1 MQNAFMDRLAGGE
14 PLVWLDFYDYAGARL
29 AGAGGI
35 PWLDEAAFAAFHGK
49 AQGLLGSDVISVP
62 VERIADALLLANPA
76 LSGAMREKKRPAYPM
91 RRLLEDARL
100 RQAVSAL
107 LGPLRAADGER
118 PLALVLPSPRQWLA
132 TAHACAHGEPLPED
146 MANDPDEIDGAAV
159 YVANFIGEF
168 ASAGVDLVLLC
179 ESPEAGARSA
189 EDLALYESV
198 FKTCRHF
205 RWAIGLLDPAG
216 LLPVHEAGGLDMLI
230 APTGTREARV
240 PEAFWRAGG
249 EALAPADARL
259 YQGVIPP
266 DAVPETVLDRLAMLR
281 RRDRH
286 AELVEVSA

>member
-1 MQNAFMDRLAGGE
+1 MQNAFMTRLAGGE

-35 PWLDEAAFAAFHGK
+35 PWLDDAAFAAFHGK
-49 AQGLLGSDVISVP
+49 AQGLLGSDVITVP
-62 VERIADALLLANPA
+62 VERIADALLLAQPA
-76 LSGAMREKKRPAYPM
+76 LSGAMREKKRPAYPL
-91 RRLLEDARL
+91 RRLLEDAGL

-107 LGPLRAADGER
+107 LAPLRAADGER

-132 TAHACAHGEPLPED
+132 AAYAVAHGEP
-146 MANDPDEIDGAAV
+146 MAAAVASDPDEIDGAAV
-159 YVANFIGEF
+159 YVANFLGEF

-179 ESPEAGARSA
+179 ESPDDGARSG

-216 LLPVHEAGGLDMLI
+216 LLPVHETGALDVLI
-230 APTGTREARV
+230 APMGSREARV
-240 PEAFWRAGG
+240 PEAFWMAGG
-249 EALAPADARL
+249 EALAPANARL
-259 YQGVIPP
+259 YQGVIPA

-281 RRDRH
+281 RRDRQ
-286 AELVEVSA
+286 AERAEVSA